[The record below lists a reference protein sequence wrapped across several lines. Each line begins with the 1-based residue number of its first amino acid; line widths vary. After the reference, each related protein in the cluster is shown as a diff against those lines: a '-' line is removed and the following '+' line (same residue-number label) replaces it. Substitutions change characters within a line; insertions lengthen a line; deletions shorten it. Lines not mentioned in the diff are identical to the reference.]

1 MKNFNN
7 LAKLFRY
14 VNENGD
20 NVTFDFAGGFL
31 INKPVG
37 IDTVSVTLSQ
47 AKGINQTGATIQSKN
62 VQPRPVNIT
71 GYIVGEDQAD
81 KKEKLLSVIRPD
93 LGGKLYADDYYLHVY
108 PTATP
113 NIDPK
118 QWGAQF
124 QFSLLAAYPYWCK
137 DDSASVALAG
147 IEPLF
152 KVGHW
157 DSAKQCVVGDWNISR
172 QYQFGRLK
180 QELFMNVPNR
190 GQVPVPFTAT
200 FTASGDVENP
210 KITNAA
216 TGKFLIVNKSLV
228 SGERLSVQIT
238 HDRTYVTSSV
248 DGDCRGALS
257 LKSNLFQLEVGD
269 NVLKPEAKSGLANL
283 QVGIDFATEIVG
295 IAL

>member
-7 LAKLFRY
+7 LSKLFRY
-14 VNENGD
+14 VNDNGD
-20 NVTFDFAGGFL
+20 SITFDFAGGYL
-31 INKPVG
+31 INKPTG
-37 IDTVSVTLSQ
+37 IDTVSVSLSQ
-47 AKGINQTGATIQSKN
+47 AKGINQTGATIQSRN

-71 GYIVGEDQAD
+71 GYLVGDAQTVG
-81 KKEKLLSVIRPD
+81 KEKLLSVVRPD
-93 LGGKLYADDYYLHVY
+93 IGGKLYADDYYLTVY

-113 NIDPK
+113 NIEPK
-118 QWGAQF
+118 RWGAQF

-152 KVGHW
+152 RFP
-157 DSAKQCVVGDWNISR
+157 WNISR
-172 QYQFGRLK
+172 AYQFGRLK
-180 QELFMNVPNR
+180 RELFMNVLNR
-190 GQVPVPFTAT
+190 GQVPVPFTAV
-200 FTASGDVENP
+200 FSASGDVEKP
-210 KITNAA
+210 KITHVA
-216 TGKFLIVNKSLV
+216 TGKFLVVNKSLV
-228 SGERLSVQIT
+228 NGERLTVQIT

-269 NVLKPEAKSGLANL
+269 NVLKPEAESGLDNL
-283 QVGIDFATEIVG
+283 QVSVDFATEIVG

>member
-1 MKNFNN
+1 MTNYNN
-7 LAKLFRY
+7 LSKLFRY

-20 NVTFDFAGGFL
+20 SVTFDYAGGYL
-31 INKPVG
+31 INKPTG
-37 IDTVSVTLSQ
+37 IDTVTVSLSQ

-62 VQPRPVNIT
+62 VQPRPVNIN
-71 GYIVGEDQAD
+71 GRLAGDGQAAN
-81 KKEKLLSVIRPD
+81 KEKLLSVIRPD
-93 LGGKLYADDYYLHVY
+93 ISGKLYADDYYLNVW

-113 NIDPK
+113 NIEAK

-152 KVGHW
+152 KFP
-157 DSAKQCVVGDWNISR
+157 WNISR
-172 QYQFGRLK
+172 PYRFGRLK
-180 QELFMNVPNR
+180 LEQFMNVPNR

-200 FTASGDVENP
+200 FAASGDVENP

-228 SGERLSVQIT
+228 SGERLAVQIT

-269 NVLKPEAKSGLANL
+269 NVLKPEAKSGLENL
-283 QVGIDFATEIVG
+283 QVNIDFATEIVG